1 MKTGKIYK
9 SLIILGFPLIMAPCM
24 AVAQQAGAQDRTT
37 FVSDST
43 LQWIVIVL
51 LITVFVILMMLI
63 VQGIGKNK
71 AISRL
76 NRRIDV
82 IVNLQ
87 NSENQMQLR
96 PKVSSSLPRYNEV
109 ADEKLKN
116 QLNELTRK
124 LEELNKKVDANQT
137 KPMQINSLDNN
148 NANEIQSADLVLEAV
163 VPQDQDTLSEPI
175 ALSLPLQ
182 EEYVAN
188 CLTGGAF
195 QILRSVSKKDRK
207 TPYIISKR
215 DNEYYFR
222 LDENNLDAIAT
233 AIQYRDSYIEGFCE
247 SLNNYSSG
255 TRSFSQES
263 KAGKLQ
269 QIGERLEVIEK
280 IKIRYI

>member
-96 PKVSSSLPRYNEV
+96 PQVSSSLPRYNEV

-124 LEELNKKVDANQT
+124 LEELNKKVDADQT
-137 KPMQINSLDNN
+137 KSMQINSLDKS
-148 NANEIQSADLVLEAV
+148 NADEIQSADLVLEAV

>member
-87 NSENQMQLR
+87 SSENQIQLR

-124 LEELNKKVDANQT
+124 LEELNKKVDADQT
-137 KPMQINSLDNN
+137 KSMQINSLDNN

>member
-24 AVAQQAGAQDRTT
+24 AVAQQAGAQGRTT
-37 FVSDST
+37 FVSEST

-96 PKVSSSLPRYNEV
+96 PQVSSSLPRYNEV

-116 QLNELTRK
+116 QLNELTGK

-137 KPMQINSLDNN
+137 KSMQINSLDKS
-148 NANEIQSADLVLEAV
+148 NADEIQSADLVLEAV

-175 ALSLPLQ
+175 TLSIPQQQ
-182 EEYVAN
+182 EFVSN
-188 CLTGGAF
+188 CMTAGAF
-195 QILRSVSKKDRK
+195 QELLPINKKSRH

-215 DNEYYFR
+215 ENEYYFR
-222 LDENNLDAIAT
+222 LDESNLDAITT
-233 AIQYRDSYIEGFCE
+233 AIQYRNSYIDGFCE
-247 SLNNYSSG
+247 SLNNHFPG
-255 TRSFSQES
+255 AKSFTQES
-263 KAGKLQ
+263 KAGRLQ
-269 QIGERLEVIEK
+269 WEGETLQVVEK
-280 IKIRYI
+280 IKIRYS